1 MRSLSHMYVS
11 SAWVVHC
18 VCICIVFIVYLFVIL
33 PHKVVQWNAHCSH
46 LMLRAEKKS
55 IYIFFLYWS
64 VLYSILD
71 PLPAVQADGDDV
83 VCWTHTHTHTHTE
96 YSSSLVPINKRWT
109 VISMFTELWLAAH
122 IGSDST
128 CDITVWCV
136 CKALFRPGINIHPE
150 GSDHKWSALT
160 TGENMRMAPMARW
173 RRVWDP
179 ITQRWSKQTLWNCHS
194 KL

>member
-1 MRSLSHMYVS
+1 MHI
-11 SAWVVHC
+11 VVILC
-18 VCICIVFIVYLFVIL
+18 YAQKKNLYIYFFYIGVYYIVYWT
-33 PHKVVQWNAHCSH
+33 PCRRSR
-46 LMLRAEKKS
+46 LMAMTLCA
-55 IYIFFLYWS
+55 
-64 VLYSILD
+64 
-71 PLPAVQADGDDV
+71 GH
-83 VCWTHTHTHTHTE
+83 THTHTHTHTE